1 MKKILI
7 LIFAGTILF
16 NASNFIHPLD
26 FKNSIVEKQKV
37 MEFIVNDVKEIYTKC
52 CLNLGIKQS
61 VDLNI
66 VAVVLLSLFII
77 ILIYNIFKKKD
88 YKNIKIN
95 FGKHRGKKYSELSRE
110 YLTWIVKNV
119 DKHSLAKRE
128 IQRRKTLEDIDN
140 PELTQESKINIKKYG
155 DNYEKKV
162 GKYYENKGYKVDYRG
177 LRLNEEDGG
186 IDIIAIKENETLLIQ
201 CKYWKKDKSITHSM
215 IKEFYGNCNFYLD
228 QENIQSKKIICVYV
242 IPSINSLSFSA
253 IQIFK
258 KNYKKCRYNIVE

>member
-7 LIFAGTILF
+7 LICAGIILF
-16 NASNFIHPLD
+16 NASDFIHPSD

-37 MEFIVNDVKEIYTKC
+37 VEFIVNNVEEIYTKC
-52 CLNLGIKQS
+52 CLNLSIKQS
-61 VDLNI
+61 IDINFI
-66 VAVVLLSLFII
+66 AIVLLCLFVVIS
-77 ILIYNIFKKKD
+77 IYNIFKKKD
-88 YKNIKIN
+88 YKSIKIS
-95 FGKHRGKKYSELSRE
+95 FGKHHGKKYSELPRE

-119 DKHSLAKRE
+119 DNHSLAKRE
-128 IQRRKTLEDIDN
+128 IQRRKILEDIDN

-162 GKYYENKGYKVDYRG
+162 GKHYENKGYKVDYRG
-177 LRLNEEDGG
+177 LRLKEEDGG
-186 IDIIAIKENETLLIQ
+186 IDLIAIKENETLLIQ

-228 QENIQSKKIICVYV
+228 QENIQSKKIICIYA

-258 KNYKKCRYNIVE
+258 KNYKKCRYIIIE